1 MLEVEIVVTRFL
13 SLWHRAF
20 AQKRLL
26 LVWVFLLAAL
36 PSARAGERILPLG
49 PAELT
54 VAEGDVQAG
63 RGERELR
70 AVPRGTRLA
79 DAPWIRTGPG
89 AHAELRFADGTL
101 LRLGERTRVTLFP
114 AERRVWLAQGKLLVV
129 GDRMAGGLAVL
140 SELAALLPEGTSY
153 LVEAVQKPDGKSLA
167 SIQVTVIEGAVC
179 ACSVAASVP
188 SQATASRDA
197 MVLPGETMTIVDLWK
212 RPAPKTVSLA
222 QIVSS
227 EKLWMG
233 FATQLPELRWVKE
246 NLDQQRRGI
255 LGSRNTRLRREIFW
269 KRPPHPPVPPPK
281 QFIEPAKP
289 PQVRYEFPS

>member
-13 SLWHRAF
+13 SF
-20 AQKRLL
+20 RLCQLAVLGL
-26 LVWVFLLAAL
+26 LFFGGSLASPLPAAL
-36 PSARAGERILPLG
+36 AGERILPLG
-49 PAELT
+49 PAE
-54 VAEGDVQAG
+54 VSSAVGDVSAG
-63 RGERELR
+63 RSDRELH
-70 AVPRGTRLA
+70 AVQKGVRLTTE
-79 DAPWIRTGPG
+79 PWVKTGPG

-101 LRLGERTRVTLFP
+101 IRLGERTRITLFP
-114 AERRVWLAQGKLLVV
+114 TERRVWLAQGKVLVV
-129 GDRMAGGLAVL
+129 SDRMAGGLAVL

-153 LVEAVQKPDGKSLA
+153 LAEAVAKPDGKSLA
-167 SIQVTVIEGAVC
+167 SVTVTVIEGAVC
-179 ACSVAASVP
+179 ACSIAANVP
-188 SQATASRDA
+188 SQAAATRDA

-212 RPAPKTVSLA
+212 RPAPKAVSLL

-233 FATQLPELRWVKE
+233 FETPLPELRWVKE

-269 KRPPHPPVPPPK
+269 KRPPHPPVPPPT

-289 PQVRYEFPS
+289 PQVRYEFPG